1 MKRGHL
7 CRSHVGHQCDEISQL
22 SEPRNEVGP
31 VLRHSTSAVI
41 EAKPTTKLRLC
52 VPLSAICFGAA
63 SIFVQSPNRHSAKAT
78 PNHGGGVTGREEKS
92 FQRGGRWFR
101 RTATRCK
108 TDTAPNQMETCC
120 QTFQKCWPKHSMD
133 AGPPPQQQ
141 QQQPAIRQQSI
152 TIKTQLL
159 SAVFRWRWVGPGDEG
174 RRYFQMAG

>member
-63 SIFVQSPNRHSAKAT
+63 SIFVQSPNRHSANAT
-78 PNHGGGVTGREEKS
+78 PNHGGGVTGREKS
-92 FQRGGRWFR
+92 RFREAADGFVAQRQDAKQIRPRIKWKLAAKHFR
-101 RTATRCK
+101 NVGQNIQWMRA
-108 TDTAPNQMETCC
+108 
-120 QTFQKCWPKHSMD
+120 
-133 AGPPPQQQ
+133 
-141 QQQPAIRQQSI
+141 
-152 TIKTQLL
+152 LL
-159 SAVFRWRWVGPGDEG
+159 HNSNNNNRPSGNKAL
-174 RRYFQMAG
+174 Q